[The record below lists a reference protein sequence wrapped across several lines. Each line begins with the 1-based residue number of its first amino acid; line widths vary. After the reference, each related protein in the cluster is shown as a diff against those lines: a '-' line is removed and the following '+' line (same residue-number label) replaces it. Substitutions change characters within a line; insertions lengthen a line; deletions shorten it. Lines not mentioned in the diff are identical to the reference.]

1 VPFYAPHDLEFQV
14 RHRNELGRS
23 MTALLGLTELNDA
36 AYKRLREVSAST
48 YIHADM
54 PPYLLIHGDADATV
68 PFEQSTRFQKQMK
81 EAGNVCDLIAVSKGA
96 HGMGRWKQDGSDYQ
110 ELMIAW
116 LHKHMPAAR

>member
-1 VPFYAPHDLEFQV
+1 
-14 RHRNELGRS
+14 